1 MRKILAIAVLLAG
14 CARAQ
19 PEPQPQGYDIDLS
32 KAETNA
38 TTRAAYQS
46 APAGDP
52 ARIAAVAIG
61 KAEHP
66 CGHVVQA
73 QRLADGSIAALC
85 SNHEDFRITRI
96 AAVGTV
102 AMRCSEV
109 RRMGIKGC

>member
-1 MRKILAIAVLLAG
+1 MRQILAIAILLAG
-14 CARAQ
+14 CAKPPPRAQ
-19 PEPQPQGYDIDLS
+19 AQGYDIDLPQADA
-32 KAETNA
+32 KA
-38 TTRAAYQS
+38 RAAYQS

-52 ARIAAVAIG
+52 ATIAAMAIG

-66 CGHVVQA
+66 CGRVVQA
-73 QRLADGSIAALC
+73 ERLSDGSIAAIC

-109 RRMGIKGC
+109 RRMAIKGC